1 MRLDPNPL
9 FRKMIAP
16 WYDSNLTCWIVL
28 IVMLVI
34 MLFSWAGIAA
44 ALGNPSYR
52 AFYPLPVLLFLLSFT
67 VAVSVGVR
75 LVRRRYDRHVQDKEL

>member
-28 IVMLVI
+28 IAMLALIV
-34 MLFSWAGIAA
+34 FSWAGLAA
-44 ALGNPSYR
+44 ALANPFYR
-52 AFYPLPVLLFLLSFT
+52 EFYPMPLLLLLLSLS
-67 VAVSVGVR
+67 VAVSVGIR
-75 LVRRRYDRHVQDKEL
+75 LIRRYYDRHLQDK